1 MDLSVYDYAAGPKA
15 HKRAYVLSESHY
27 VYTRQFRLGEYIRLW
42 HPGHCNWT
50 SVRRDQS
57 ENVPATKRRQGP
69 FCSAPSRNPLQKPSP
84 KTRSTL
90 SFAESH
96 RMYGT
101 LFVIHKSR
109 DGFDAVSWQ
118 PKLHSIPS
126 LWKYNLQYNSRAAPG
141 RCSVRMTEAL
151 ACLSNSMKPEGF
163 SYTKIEDAHR
173 HVLLRPVGN
182 SKQIANPHV
191 WNFPCECAHWA
202 NVSLRQRRRWHQS
215 G

>member
-109 DGFDAVSWQ
+109 DGFDGVSWQ
-118 PKLHSIPS
+118 PKLQYSENTTYNTIATPLLGDAPS
-126 LWKYNLQYNSRAAPG
+126 EWPKLWPALVIAWNL
-141 RCSVRMTEAL
+141 EAS
-151 ACLSNSMKPEGF
+151 ATQK
-163 SYTKIEDAHR
+163 
-173 HVLLRPVGN
+173 
-182 SKQIANPHV
+182 SKTHTDTYYYDQ
-191 WNFPCECAHWA
+191 
-202 NVSLRQRRRWHQS
+202 
-215 G
+215 